1 MISHST
7 PRSLSKRESQIVAWL
22 EEERPALITAA
33 DLARVFG
40 LSPDQAADV
49 ARRMA
54 AKGWLNRVA
63 QGSYEPLLADSGGI
77 ALPNPWAALASWRTP
92 YYVGYASA
100 AHALNLTPD
109 RPATVQVCVR
119 KGTRAP
125 TRFSALPLTLLP
137 QRAFSLDGTADREVH
152 GQVVCFASV
161 ERVLLDSAIRPARV
175 GGAIALGRI
184 VHRAAEGADWTVLVS
199 LAGGHPR
206 GSSAVRRIAALLTVL
221 GHQVPAPLAGFAK
234 RTLPKHPMLL
244 DDRSIHGRQG
254 AHLTDLAVI
263 VNVPEDALR
272 EEIRR

>member
-22 EEERPALITAA
+22 EEERPAIITAA

-184 VHRAAEGADWTVLVS
+184 VHRAAEVSWTSLVA
-199 LAGGHPR
+199 LAEDRPR
-206 GSSAVRRIAALLTVL
+206 GSAAVRRIAALLTVL
-221 GHQVPAPLAGFAK
+221 GHPVPEPLADFAK

-244 DDRSIHGRQG
+244 DDRSIYGRHG
-254 AHLTDLAVI
+254 ALLMDLAVV
-263 VNVPEDALR
+263 VNVPEDALL
-272 EEIRR
+272 EEVRR